1 MSRAEP
7 GAPSR
12 GPVVVTGVGAVTAVG
27 ATAAQT
33 FTSIRASLRRVSER
47 PLAGAGGDPGEDG
60 GVYLASGAEGLAASL
75 GAAGPADLALHA
87 AREALFDAG
96 LYEPVDVEGA
106 YRRKAVA
113 LFLALPYADAPGADR
128 GAAASLEAAAEGAG
142 LLERGRT
149 ELHAVP
155 RGHAAGILALHAA
168 VARLQSGDV
177 DVALV
182 GGQDAMLNPAN
193 VSEMNRTSRLRT
205 DRAPGGA
212 IPGEG
217 SAFLVLERLDPA
229 RRRGAPLYAAVEGI
243 AVAHEPVPFDGEQP
257 NRGEGASQAVGW
269 ALSASPSA
277 GRIADV
283 FTDLNGE
290 RGRFLEWAL
299 VETRAL
305 AALPAG
311 WKRHL
316 PASIVGDLGAASG
329 VLLLALAAH
338 GIRFPRGAGGAAL
351 VTGTA
356 ERGERVA
363 AVLAGV
369 APSGAEGGR

>member
-1 MSRAEP
+1 MTAAEP
-7 GAPSR
+7 GTPSR
-12 GPVVVTGVGAVTAVG
+12 GPVVITGVGAVTAVG

-33 FTSIRASLRRVSER
+33 FTSIRASVRRVSER

-60 GVYLASGAEGLAASL
+60 GVYLASGAEGLVAAL
-75 GAAGPADLALHA
+75 GAAGPADLALNA

-96 LYEPVDVEGA
+96 LYEPVDVDGA
-106 YRRKAVA
+106 YRRVAVEV
-113 LFLALPYADAPGADR
+113 FLALPYATAPGADP
-128 GAAASLEAAAEGAG
+128 AAIPSFRAAAESAG
-142 LLERGRT
+142 LLERGRV
-149 ELHAVP
+149 EVHAVP
-155 RGHAAGILALHAA
+155 KGHAAGILALHAA

-182 GGQDAMLNPAN
+182 GGQDAMLGPEN
-193 VSEMNRTSRLRT
+193 VSEMNRVSRLRT

-217 SAFLVLERLDPA
+217 SAFLVLERLEPA
-229 RRRGAPLYAAVEGI
+229 RRRRAPLYAVVEGI
-243 AVAHEPVPFDGEQP
+243 AVAHEPVPFDGSTP
-257 NRGEGASQAVGW
+257 NRAEGASQAVTS

-277 GRIADV
+277 SRIVDV

-299 VETRAL
+299 VETRCL

-311 WKRHL
+311 WRRHL
-316 PASIVGDLGAASG
+316 PATIVGDLGAAAG
-329 VLLLALAAH
+329 LLLLALAAN
-338 GIRFPRGAGGAAL
+338 GVRFPLGAGGAAL

-356 ERGERVA
+356 ERGERAA
-363 AVLAGV
+363 AVLA
-369 APSGAEGGR
+369 APAADGRR